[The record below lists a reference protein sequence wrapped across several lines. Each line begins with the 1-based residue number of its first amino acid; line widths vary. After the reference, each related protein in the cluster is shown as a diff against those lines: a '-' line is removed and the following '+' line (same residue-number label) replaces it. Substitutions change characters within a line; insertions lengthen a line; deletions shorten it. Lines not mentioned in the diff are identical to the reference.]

1 MTVAEAIHAMPLAV
15 ALRGVPWLYPT
26 VETLHIAAIGLL
38 FGSIV
43 IVDLRVL
50 GVSKALAV
58 RQLARHALPWTML
71 AFLLAAATGSLLFIA
86 HAADLVGNRLFIAK
100 LGLITLAGANA
111 AIFHTGPYAGVAD
124 WDTGRSAPAAAKL
137 SAAVSIAL
145 WLGVIAC
152 GRWIAYA

>member
-26 VETLHIAAIGLL
+26 VETLHIASIGLL
-38 FGSIV
+38 FGSIA
-43 IVDLRVL
+43 IVDLRML
-50 GVSKALAV
+50 GFSKSLAV

-71 AFLLAAATGSLLFIA
+71 AFLLAAVTGSLLFIA
-86 HAADLVGNRLFIAK
+86 HAADLIGNRVFIAK
-100 LGLITLAGANA
+100 LCLISLAGVNA
-111 AIFHTGPYAGVAD
+111 AIFHTGPYARVAE
-124 WDTGRSAPAAAKL
+124 WDTGRPAPAGAKL
-137 SAAVSIAL
+137 CAVLSIGL

>member
-1 MTVAEAIHAMPLAV
+1 MTVTEAIHAMPLAV
-15 ALRGVPWLYPT
+15 ALRSVPWLYPT

-50 GVSKALAV
+50 GFSKSMAV

-71 AFLLAAATGSLLFIA
+71 AFLLAAVTGSLLFIA
-86 HAADLVGNRLFIAK
+86 HAADLINNRLFLAK
-100 LGLITLAGANA
+100 LCLISMAGVNA
-111 AIFHTGPYAGVAD
+111 AMFHTGPYAGVAD
-124 WDTGRSAPAAAKL
+124 WDTGRSAPGLAKL
-137 SAAVSIAL
+137 SAMLSLGL